1 MSDIDFDIAFLGF
14 DGSVDHQLDPM
25 EEAKYVRLLLSTIA
39 ALIFAGLLLLTAL
52 RIYDFP
58 VCEIGIHALIVGPWL
73 PVLCRKLTN
82 FLFPSDQPGLL
93 PMIARFWATYFVAVS
108 VYKVLLG
115 PAFSFLYGLPLG
127 LRAEGDVC
135 SEYCLRVI

>member
-52 RIYDFP
+52 IIYDFP

-93 PMIARFWATYFVAVS
+93 PMIARFWATYFVAIS
-108 VYKVLLG
+108 VYN
-115 PAFSFLYGLPLG
+115 
-127 LRAEGDVC
+127 C
-135 SEYCLRVI
+135 SWVPHSLSYMGYPWV